1 MSSRP
6 PDTAPALSVQGSG
19 GEDGGEVPAFTSK
32 DTAALLRSAAGV
44 AEALKYK
51 DYEALAGYVHPE
63 RGVTFTAYST
73 VNLETDQ
80 NFSADQIRELAQD
93 DTRYLWGYEDGR
105 GEPIQRT
112 IAQFL
117 EEFIFSV
124 DYTQATS
131 VGVDE
136 IVMSGN
142 SLENLEEAYPDLIRI
157 GRTHLQDATPLK
169 FAQEVSGWRE
179 LVEAPCRMLRTAL
192 PELTTDIAFRF
203 LVFEKEQ

>member
-1 MSSRP
+1 M
-6 PDTAPALSVQGSG
+6 
-19 GEDGGEVPAFTSK
+19 
-32 DTAALLRSAAGV
+32 

-80 NFSADQIRELAQD
+80 NFSADQIRELVQD
-93 DTRYLWGYEDGR
+93 ETRYLWGYEDGR
-105 GEPIQRT
+105 G
-112 IAQFL
+112 
-117 EEFIFSV
+117 EFIFSV

-142 SLENLEEAYPDLIRI
+142 SLENLKEAYPDCRFVDLCYPNLDPAYE
-157 GRTHLQDATPLK
+157 GLDWCSLK
-169 FAQEVSGWRE
+169 IVFAPTQSGWY
-179 LVEAPCRMLRTAL
+179 LVGLIHSQWT
-192 PELTTDIAFRF
+192 I
-203 LVFEKEQ
+203 

>member
-1 MSSRP
+1 MPPAGEKRPGAAQERSVKEVSRHEARRSAADP
-6 PDTAPALSVQGSG
+6 VSLRAPVLSVQGSE
-19 GEDGGEVPAFTSK
+19 GEDGGEVPTFTSK

-105 GEPIQRT
+105 GEPIRRT

-124 DYTQATS
+124 DYTQSTS
-131 VGVDE
+131 VG
-136 IVMSGN
+136 
-142 SLENLEEAYPDLIRI
+142 RI
-157 GRTHLQDATPLK
+157 
-169 FAQEVSGWRE
+169 
-179 LVEAPCRMLRTAL
+179 
-192 PELTTDIAFRF
+192 
-203 LVFEKEQ
+203 